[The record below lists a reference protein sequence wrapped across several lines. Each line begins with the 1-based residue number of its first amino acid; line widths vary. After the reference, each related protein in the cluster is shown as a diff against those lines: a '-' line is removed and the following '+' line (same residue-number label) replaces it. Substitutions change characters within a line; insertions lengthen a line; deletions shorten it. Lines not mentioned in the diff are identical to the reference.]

1 MVLYFTTP
9 NCRQLIVVILFIQ
22 NKMSQY
28 AIREFELKV
37 VYELLPEGNIE
48 LNTLNIKG
56 SNTLEEVLR
65 NC

>member
-1 MVLYFTTP
+1 
-9 NCRQLIVVILFIQ
+9 
-22 NKMSQY
+22 MSQY